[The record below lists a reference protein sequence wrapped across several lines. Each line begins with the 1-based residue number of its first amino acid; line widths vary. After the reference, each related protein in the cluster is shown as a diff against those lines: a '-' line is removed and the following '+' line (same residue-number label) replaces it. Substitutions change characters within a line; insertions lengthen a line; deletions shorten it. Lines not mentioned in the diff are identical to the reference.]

1 MQALHING
9 NDLTLEAVREVA
21 QPDVRRPVLLDPDA
35 REAVNRARAV
45 VDTLVANNRISY
57 AITTGV
63 GKLSDVH
70 IVGDQVRELQI
81 NLVRSHAVGVGEP
94 LSIPDTRAMMLLR
107 ANSLAKGNS
116 GIRGISI
123 DTICEMLNRG
133 VTPMV
138 PSQGSVGASGDLA
151 PLAHLALALIGEGE
165 CLDEKGGR
173 IPSAEALKR
182 AQIKPLVLEAKEAVS
197 LINGT
202 QAMLAIGILMVLAA
216 ETLVDTADVI
226 GAMACDA
233 LKGTNVAFDERIQKA
248 RPHAGQIRT
257 AANLRRLLEQS
268 QIRDSHRDCGRVQD
282 AYSLRCIPQ
291 VHGAVRDTLAHCRS
305 VFETETNS
313 AVDNP
318 LVFVKNPKAM
328 DGEGDV
334 LSGGNFHGEPLAF
347 ALDFLAIALSALAG
361 ISERRLERMVNPAL
375 SEGLPP
381 FLAPGA
387 GMNSGF
393 MMPQVTAAAL
403 VSENKVLSHPAS
415 VDSITTSG
423 NKEDFVSMGMTAASK
438 LKRVVENTR
447 NTLAIE
453 AMAAA
458 QAIDFLAPLKTSK
471 PLQQAHAAI
480 RAVCAT
486 MEKDRVMYR
495 GFRTHCEFDCERQA
509 GRRSALNILTK
520 ICPLEI
526 CHHDHELAEGKGPAT
541 RFSPTPRCLMRSRR
555 ERIAVYSHPL
565 SALDSPRFN
574 ASPPRGAPELSA
586 FSP

>member
-1 MQALHING
+1 MASRASPSLGIALNSFFENWELKTAVKALHING

-21 QPDVRRPVLLDPDA
+21 VERRPVLLDPDA
-35 REAVNRARAV
+35 REVVDRARAV
-45 VDTLVANNRISY
+45 VDALVAGSQVSY

-63 GKLSDVH
+63 GKLSEVR
-70 IVGDQVRELQI
+70 IAGDQIRELQV

-94 LSIPDTRAMMLLR
+94 LPIPETRAMMLLR

-116 GIRGISI
+116 GVRAVMI

-165 CLDEKGGR
+165 CFDEKGAR
-173 IPSAEALKR
+173 VPAAEALKR

-202 QAMLAIGILMVLAA
+202 QAMLAAGTLALLAA
-216 ETLVDTADVI
+216 ETLVDSADVV
-226 GAMACDA
+226 GAMSCDA
-233 LKGTNVAFDERIQKA
+233 LKGSDVAYDERIQSV
-248 RPHAGQIRT
+248 RPHAGQAKT
-257 AANLRRLLEQS
+257 AANLRRLLAGS
-268 QIRDSHRDCGRVQD
+268 QIRESHRNCERVQD

-291 VHGAVRDTLAHCRS
+291 VHGAVRDTLAHCRR
-305 VFETETNS
+305 VFETEANS

-318 LVFVKNPKAM
+318 LVFW
-328 DGEGDV
+328 GETGASVGTGASPGGEV
-334 LSGGNFHGEPLAF
+334 LSGGNFHGEPVAF

-361 ISERRLERMVNPAL
+361 ISERRLERLVNPAL

-387 GMNSGF
+387 GLNSGF

-403 VSENKVLSHPAS
+403 VSENKVLAHPAS

-423 NKEDFVSMGMTAASK
+423 NKEDFVSMGMTAAIK
-438 LKRVVENTR
+438 LRKIVENTR
-447 NTLAIE
+447 NVLAIE

-458 QAIDFLAPLKTSK
+458 QALDFLAPLKTSK

-480 RAVCAT
+480 RAVCPT
-486 MEKDRVMYR
+486 MEKDRVMYQDFAR
-495 GFRTHCEFDCERQA
+495 IVEAIAA
-509 GRRSALNILTK
+509 GK
-520 ICPLEI
+520 V
-526 CHHDHELAEGKGPAT
+526 AET
-541 RFSPTPRCLMRSRR
+541 IR
-555 ERIAVYSHPL
+555 
-565 SALDSPRFN
+565 
-574 ASPPRGAPELSA
+574 
-586 FSP
+586 